1 MREVGSME
9 LRHVEYFVAV
19 AEELS
24 FTKAAERLSMAQ
36 SPISEQI
43 RKLEREL
50 GVSLF
55 DRTTRSV
62 QLTEPGRI
70 FYQQATSLLA
80 AARRTA
86 ASARLAGEGRLG
98 RLALAFGGSATYEL
112 MPQLIRAYK
121 QRYPEVVLEVRS
133 EMLTPMQVAGLLDD
147 TISVGLLR
155 PPVNGDG
162 LVIEVVREEPLVV
175 LLPVNHPLASRVDL
189 DLTDLRNEDFI
200 SYPSSPPS
208 SVFLTT
214 TDACRQVGFTPRIH
228 QEVAETAS
236 LVALVAAGLGVAL
249 APSSVRHLRIPGVTH
264 RPLRAPETTVTLAL
278 AYKQG
283 PVPPVV
289 RGYLETVRSVLRKQR
304 TISAVPILTEPEL
317 PESV

>member
-1 MREVGSME
+1 VGQVE

-24 FTKAAERLSMAQ
+24 FTKAAGRLGMAQ
-36 SPISEQI
+36 SPVSEQI

-62 QLTEPGRI
+62 QLTDPGRI
-70 FYQQATSLLA
+70 FYVEATHLLA

-98 RLALAFGGSATYEL
+98 HLALAFSGSATYEL

-121 QRYPEVVLEVRS
+121 QRYPEVVLDVRS
-133 EMLTPMQVAGLLDD
+133 EMLTPMQVNGLLDD

-162 LVIEVVREEPLVV
+162 LVVEVVRKEPLVV
-175 LLPVNHPLASRVDL
+175 LLPVSHPLASRVSIN
-189 DLTDLRNEDFI
+189 LTDLRNEDFI

-208 SVFLTT
+208 SVFLTV
-214 TDACRQVGFTPRIH
+214 TDACRQAGFAPRIH
-228 QEVAETAS
+228 QEVAETSS
-236 LVALVAAGLGVAL
+236 LVALVAAGLGAAL

-264 RPLRAPETTVTLAL
+264 RPLLGPEITVALAL
-278 AYKQG
+278 AYKRG

-289 RGYLETVRSVLRKQR
+289 RGYLETVRPVLRKQR
-304 TISAVPILTEPEL
+304 AISAVPILTEPEL